1 MDASHAVG
9 FGGWMLGTNLT
20 GEEVRRVRRVLI
32 AAGVAALII
41 GVVAIL
47 LPAVASVTIAL
58 FIGWVLVAVSVAMG
72 IQAMSHRA
80 VLRGLEALLTLIA
93 GLYVIIFPLN
103 GTVTL
108 TFVLA
113 VWLFATGALSLF
125 VSVQFGR
132 TAEGWMTA
140 ISGILSVVLGV
151 LIATSLP
158 SSAAWAIGLLVGI
171 DLVFWGVRALVAA
184 RWLKGA
190 QPPPVSSGVR
200 SRSAV
205 IPE

>member
-1 MDASHAVG
+1 MALHSTRELDMDASDAGG

-20 GEEVRRVRRVLI
+20 DEELRRVRRVLI
-32 AAGVAALII
+32 AVGVAALII
-41 GVVAIL
+41 GVVSIL
-47 LPAVASVTIAL
+47 LPAVASVTVAL
-58 FIGWVLVAVSVAMG
+58 FIGWILVAVSVAMA

-93 GLYVIIFPLN
+93 GLYLIIFPLN

-113 VWLFATGALSLF
+113 VWLFATGTLSLF
-125 VSVQFGR
+125 VAVQLGR
-132 TAEGWMTA
+132 TTEAWMTA
-140 ISGILSVVLGV
+140 ISGVLSVVLGV

-171 DLVFWGVRALVAA
+171 DLVFWGVRALFAA
-184 RWLKGA
+184 RSLKGA
-190 QPPPVSSGVR
+190 QP
-200 SRSAV
+200 AL
-205 IPE
+205 

>member
-1 MDASHAVG
+1 MALHWTPQPDMDASHAGG
-9 FGGWMLGTNLT
+9 FGGWMLGTDLT
-20 GEEVRRVRRVLI
+20 GEELRRVRQVLI
-32 AAGVAALII
+32 AVGVAALII
-41 GVVAIL
+41 GVIAIL
-47 LPAVASVTIAL
+47 LPAVTSVTVAL
-58 FIGWVLVAVSVAMG
+58 LIGWVLVAVSTIMA
-72 IQAMSHRA
+72 IQAISHRA

-125 VSVQFGR
+125 VAAQLGR
-132 TAEGWMTA
+132 STQAWMTA
-140 ISGILSVVLGV
+140 ISGGLSVVLGV

-171 DLVFWGVRALVAA
+171 DLVFWGVRTLFAA

-190 QPPPVSSGVR
+190 QPAP
-200 SRSAV
+200 
-205 IPE
+205 

>member
-1 MDASHAVG
+1 MDASHAGGV
-9 FGGWMLGTNLT
+9 GGWMLGTNLT

-41 GVVAIL
+41 GVLAIL

-113 VWLFATGALSLF
+113 VWLFSTGALSLF
-125 VSVQFGR
+125 VAVQLGR
-132 TAEGWMTA
+132 SAEAWMTA
-140 ISGILSVVLGV
+140 ISGVC
-151 LIATSLP
+151 
-158 SSAAWAIGLLVGI
+158 
-171 DLVFWGVRALVAA
+171 
-184 RWLKGA
+184 
-190 QPPPVSSGVR
+190 
-200 SRSAV
+200 RSASAS
-205 IPE
+205 